1 MLSILQT
8 KLSRHCG
15 DACQDII
22 ILCSGNCLEFYSV
35 TFLCQFNLPREWEKK
50 KADVLD
56 KNSSL
61 VKRDYHTFG
70 LDDDDKI
77 TVTGKMTMVI
87 TITTINNNNNMLS
100 LPLLSLK

>member
-1 MLSILQT
+1 MAVSEFF
-8 KLSRHCG
+8 G
-15 DACQDII
+15 QDII

-35 TFLCQFNLPREWEKK
+35 TFLWQCNLPREWEKK

-61 VKRDYHTFG
+61 FQRDYHTFR

-77 TVTGKMTMVI
+77 TFTGKMTMVI
-87 TITTINNNNNMLS
+87 IITTINNNNNNNMLS
-100 LPLLSLK
+100 LLLLSLKW